1 MSKQKTFGRSRPSI
15 AHELEYR
22 RMLQD
27 LLHEMQIDVQK
38 EIDAYLKN
46 NVATD
51 AITTITWAQ
60 VMKFLRERWY
70 KRFDSKSRELAKW
83 ITDKTRKR
91 TRAQVLRKLK
101 QMGMLL
107 KPHYSK
113 QDKEFI
119 RLITQNNVALIKS
132 IPQQYLQSVQQAVN
146 NAFLSGYDMQALT
159 EQINAAM
166 ERVDNNSTNRAAL
179 IARDQINKTTQ
190 QFAIFEA
197 KAVGATKGRWIHV
210 PGKYSSRITHIKMNG
225 QTFNLDDG
233 LYDAD
238 VHKNVK
244 PGELVYCNCQF
255 ETLIPG
261 FDE

>member
-27 LLHEMQIDVQK
+27 LLHEMQIDVKK

-70 KRFDSKSRELAKW
+70 KRFDSKSREFAKW

-91 TRAQVLRKLK
+91 TSAQVMRKLK
-101 QMGMLL
+101 QMGLLL

-113 QDKEFI
+113 QDKETI
-119 RLITQNNVALIKS
+119 KAITENNVALIKS
-132 IPQQYLQSVQQAVN
+132 IPQQYLQQVQQAVN
-146 NAFLSGYDMQALT
+146 SAFTAGYDMQALT
-159 EQINAAM
+159 EEINN
-166 ERVDNNSTNRAAL
+166 VLDTIDKKSDNRAAL
-179 IARDQINKTTQ
+179 LARDQINKTTQ

-197 KAVGATKGRWIHV
+197 KSVGATKGRWIHV

-238 VHKNVK
+238 VHRNVK

-255 ETLIPG
+255 YVLVPG

>member
-1 MSKQKTFGRSRPSI
+1 MSKQQTFGRSRPSK
-15 AHELEYR
+15 AYELEYR
-22 RMLQD
+22 RKLQD
-27 LLHEMQIDVQK
+27 LLHEMQEDVKK
-38 EIDAYLKN
+38 ELTAYLKKN
-46 NVATD
+46 TAQDSDND
-51 AITTITWAQ
+51 TWAQ
-60 VMKFLRERWY
+60 IMKWLRKKWY
-70 KRFDSKSRELAKW
+70 KRYDEKSREFAKW

-91 TRAQVLRKLK
+91 TSAQVMRKLK
-101 QMGMLL
+101 QMGMTL

-113 QDKEFI
+113 QDKEMI
-119 RLITQNNVALIKS
+119 REITSNNVALIKS
-132 IPQQYLQSVQQAVN
+132 IPQQYLYTVQQAVN
-146 NAFLSGYDMQALT
+146 NAFITGFDMQSVTETIEEILT
-159 EQINAAM
+159 P
-166 ERVDNNSTNRAAL
+166 VDEKSNNRAAL
-179 IARDQINKTTQ
+179 LARDQINKTTQ

-197 KAVGATKGRWIHV
+197 KSVGATKGRWIHV

-238 VHKNVK
+238 VHRNVK